1 MCNCK
6 KHARQFCWHLKK
18 FGQCRY
24 GRNCRYRHGKVNHEC
39 PYFKANQC
47 VFGVRCWLKHSLP
60 KPATVA
66 DFVEAEVNKVSAE
79 KEKKRASLSDSKVK
93 KGTPEHLMKPAFKG
107 IQQILDD
114 NAKLKDENHRLGQQ
128 VTSLKKQVERVTKPL
143 RKRMKENEMKVSEE
157 SIDEFFDER
166 AQAIDKIKGLEETVT
181 LLGDELEKK
190 NEIINNKNDLIVSL
204 TDEKKAWV
212 SEQNTILYLKNRV
225 EELEG
230 FQHTSYK
237 IIYSAILK
245 IEKLIC
251 REVRGKLLENK
262 KRLERYFSD
271 SELEKLREPFLFKAP
286 TCALVQLREQNAR
299 PEVHLN
305 ALLLSLC
312 RLFDDKKGDLQLQ
325 SIVDDFNLQ
334 DYVRY
339 IDEKGVETAF

>member
-6 KHARQFCWHLKK
+6 RHARQFCWHLKK

-114 NAKLKDENHRLGQQ
+114 NAKLKDENRRLGQQ

-166 AQAIDKIKGLEETVT
+166 ARLINKSKGLEETVT

-190 NEIINNKNDLIVSL
+190 NEIIDNKNDLIVSL
-204 TDEKKAWV
+204 TDEKKTFV
-212 SEQNTILYLKNRV
+212 CEQNTIQYLKKR
-225 EELEG
+225 
-230 FQHTSYK
+230 
-237 IIYSAILK
+237 
-245 IEKLIC
+245 IEKL
-251 REVRGKLLENK
+251 EGVEDS
-262 KRLERYFSD
+262 RLEIIYTLILKVERLEGKENECLRGEKKKLEQYFSAPRV
-271 SELEKLREPFLFKAP
+271 EALKKAFKEAQEKAGR
-286 TCALVQLREQNAR
+286 
-299 PEVHLN
+299 
-305 ALLLSLC
+305 
-312 RLFDDKKGDLQLQ
+312 
-325 SIVDDFNLQ
+325 
-334 DYVRY
+334 
-339 IDEKGVETAF
+339 

>member
-6 KHARQFCWHLKK
+6 RHARQFCWHLKK

-212 SEQNTILYLKNRV
+212 SEQNTIRYLKSHIQKLEQKLETKKSQFPDEAMVNHLRQV
-225 EELEG
+225 DEERERKREREIAKKSEAVADYLILSSCRSLE
-230 FQHTSYK
+230 
-237 IIYSAILK
+237 
-245 IEKLIC
+245 
-251 REVRGKLLENK
+251 
-262 KRLERYFSD
+262 D
-271 SELEKLREPFLFKAP
+271 
-286 TCALVQLREQNAR
+286 
-299 PEVHLN
+299 
-305 ALLLSLC
+305 
-312 RLFDDKKGDLQLQ
+312 FD
-325 SIVDDFNLQ
+325 F
-334 DYVRY
+334 
-339 IDEKGVETAF
+339 

>member
-212 SEQNTILYLKNRV
+212 SEQNTIRYLK
-225 EELEG
+225 EHIQELER
-230 FQHTSYK
+230 
-237 IIYSAILK
+237 
-245 IEKLIC
+245 KL
-251 REVRGKLLENK
+251 G
-262 KRLERYFSD
+262 
-271 SELEKLREPFLFKAP
+271 
-286 TCALVQLREQNAR
+286 
-299 PEVHLN
+299 
-305 ALLLSLC
+305 
-312 RLFDDKKGDLQLQ
+312 
-325 SIVDDFNLQ
+325 LQ
-334 DYVRY
+334 D
-339 IDEKGVETAF
+339 ETIVIELQKKC